1 MSINRKIKFDTS
13 RKENEEVLKNNFDKF
28 KAKESS
34 SINMKAP
41 DLNSYKY
48 PYSYDQ
54 PSADLIKF
62 PLLKSPDFQYRAS
75 QLTEHLSFMTVEGNS
90 LLQIQK

>member
-1 MSINRKIKFDTS
+1 MTIQAKDSSETMNKQVIVISSMKVSYDELIYKMSINRQIKFDTS

-41 DLNSYKY
+41 DLNS
-48 PYSYDQ
+48 
-54 PSADLIKF
+54 
-62 PLLKSPDFQYRAS
+62 
-75 QLTEHLSFMTVEGNS
+75 
-90 LLQIQK
+90 